1 MRNQNQVR
9 LFIKKHKPDIIII
22 AAAKVGGILANYEK
36 QADFIYDNIMIQTNL
51 INTAKENKIKN
62 LIF

>member
-1 MRNQNQVR
+1 ME
-9 LFIKKHKPDIIII
+9 I
-22 AAAKVGGILANYEK
+22 ILANYEK

-62 LIF
+62 LIFLGSVVFIQNIANNL